1 MNILLTNDDGIDC
14 EGLTKF
20 AAALREQGRRRI
32 LVIAPESNRS
42 GVSQSISLGGP
53 LRLLRR
59 GEDTW
64 SCSGTPADCV
74 MAGTLGGLPVMPDL
88 VLSGIN
94 AGPNLGTDLIYSG
107 TAAAAR
113 QAALHGI
120 PGIAL
125 SLAGMPPEP
134 LLWDGAVSFAVERL
148 DEFAG
153 LWRKD
158 TFLNINI
165 PNIPGAPLGI
175 LTTFPAVRRYN
186 DSLVFFTAPDGGDYC
201 FVKGGAIITEPE
213 PGSDFDAVSRN
224 YASLSPVFIHPV
236 VRRDH
241 DTSGHGFAVFR
252 TGGEF
257 PAQGFPAE
265 GSVKAVR

>member
-1 MNILLTNDDGIDC
+1 
-14 EGLTKF
+14 
-20 AAALREQGRRRI
+20 
-32 LVIAPESNRS
+32 
-42 GVSQSISLGGP
+42 
-53 LRLLRR
+53 
-59 GEDTW
+59 
-64 SCSGTPADCV
+64 
-74 MAGTLGGLPVMPDL
+74 MAGTLGGLPVKPDL

-134 LLWDGAVSFAVERL
+134 LLWDSAVSFAVEKL
-148 DEFAG
+148 EELAG
-153 LWRKD
+153 LWRED
-158 TFLNINI
+158 TFLNVNL
-165 PNIPGAPLGI
+165 PNISGSPLGMLI
-175 LTTFPAVRRYN
+175 TFPAVRRYN
-186 DSLVFFTAPDGGDYC
+186 DSLIFFTAPDGSDYC
-201 FVKGGAIITEPE
+201 FVKGGVIITEPE

-241 DTSGHGFAVFR
+241 CAPGHGFTVFR
-252 TGGEF
+252 AGGKSLV
-257 PAQGFPAE
+257 QSLSAE
-265 GSVKAVR
+265 GSVKAVK